1 MSLSVSPAESVVLVG
16 LCSALSIG
24 VVLFQAKLSGELDE
38 VDLGGNVTSFILV
51 AVQYRRNMCF
61 PCMHYYAVHQ
71 VFCTVVTVALSFLH
85 SF

>member
-38 VDLGGNVTSFILV
+38 VDLGGNVSVCYYTSRSAV
-51 AVQYRRNMCF
+51 AG
-61 PCMHYYAVHQ
+61 
-71 VFCTVVTVALSFLH
+71 L
-85 SF
+85 